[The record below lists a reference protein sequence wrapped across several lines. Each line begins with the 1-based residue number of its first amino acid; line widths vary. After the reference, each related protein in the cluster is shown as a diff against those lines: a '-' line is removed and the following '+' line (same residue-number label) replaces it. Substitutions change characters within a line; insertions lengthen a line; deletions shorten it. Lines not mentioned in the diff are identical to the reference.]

1 MLLSGLQY
9 FGQSTSGI
17 GALGF
22 NLKSF
27 VIQLITFILAY
38 LVLKKWAFQ
47 PIIKI
52 LKERREVIEKGVSL
66 TETLEKEKA
75 ELDERVEK
83 ELAEARSKADGIL
96 SDASDAAKDAIR
108 QAELDAELR
117 AQGILD
123 QAKEQT
129 KQEMVRAKKK
139 LEGEIVNLVSD
150 ATEVISGEK
159 LDKIKDAKLIDRALQ
174 GGVSR

>member
-1 MLLSGLQY
+1 MIITGLQY

-38 LVLKKWAFQ
+38 LVLKRWAFE

-52 LKERREVIEKGVSL
+52 LRERREVIDKGVTL
-66 TETLEKEKA
+66 TEQLEKEKA

-83 ELAEARSKADGIL
+83 ELAEARSKADVIL

-108 QAELDAELR
+108 KGEQDAETR
-117 AQGILD
+117 AQVILEE
-123 QAKEQT
+123 AKEQT
-129 KQEMVRAKKK
+129 KQDLVRAKKK

-150 ATEVISGEK
+150 ATEVITGEK
-159 LDKIKDAKLIDRALQ
+159 LDKAKDSKLIDKALNE
-174 GGVSR
+174 GVTR